1 MSQPMNPGRLSL
13 CATPIGNLE
22 DISLRALRTL
32 READVIA
39 AEDTRVSRKLLN
51 HFKIKKPLI
60 SYYEQNKGLREQVLL
75 DLLLEGKNL
84 ALVSDAGTPAVS
96 DPGQDLVRAAV
107 AQGIEVVVIP
117 GASAM
122 LTALVGSSL
131 DTSRFCFEGFL
142 PREKSERRA
151 RLSDLASEQRTMIF
165 YEAPHRLKPVLA
177 DMLAAWGGDRPIS
190 VGREL
195 TKIHEEMIRCTLGE
209 LHALY
214 EQQDPRGEY
223 VLVVAGAPEPM
234 AEEADPEQIE
244 QELNAMMADG
254 LPRKEAARILA
265 ERYGL
270 KVRDVYQM
278 GLNN

>member
-1 MSQPMNPGRLSL
+1 MSGTLYIV
-13 CATPIGNLE
+13 ATPIGNLE

-51 HFKIKKPLI
+51 HFEIKKPLI

-177 DMLAAWGGDRPIS
+177 DMLAAWGADRPIS

>member
-1 MSQPMNPGRLSL
+1 MSGTLYIV
-13 CATPIGNLE
+13 ATPIGNLE

-177 DMLAAWGGDRPIS
+177 DMLAAWGADRPIS

>member
-1 MSQPMNPGRLSL
+1 MSGTLYIV
-13 CATPIGNLE
+13 ATPIGNLE

-51 HFKIKKPLI
+51 HFEIKKPLI